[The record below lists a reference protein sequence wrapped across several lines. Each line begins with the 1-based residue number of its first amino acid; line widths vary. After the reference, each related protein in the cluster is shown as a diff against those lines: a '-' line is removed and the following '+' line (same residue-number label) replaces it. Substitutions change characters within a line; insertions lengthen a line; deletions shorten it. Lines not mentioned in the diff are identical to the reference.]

1 MVETLKLNIGG
12 VEYMGDFTMG
22 LWVVNF
28 VGECIIAIVLSCIA
42 LVIANYLITDYF
54 DDRDKEKKE
63 DEEQN

>member
-1 MVETLKLNIGG
+1 
-12 VEYMGDFTMG
+12 MGDFTMG